1 MVPNKKGAR
10 ILCILGVF
18 LSSSVI
24 LLPEKAL
31 GLGTER
37 WQVRGFLENN
47 LVLRDSNGFQYGFM
61 DNLEFVQWRTTFKL
75 ETDLGIRQ
83 GLRLSRDLE
92 FRIDRMFAA
101 FRAAYDAIYDLRDFP
116 IENEFRTG
124 DFELGRNDLK
134 LDADLRELYLDMSLS
149 RFWTRIGR
157 QIVSWGETDAF
168 RILEI
173 VNPLDSSY
181 NLFFILPEE
190 NRIPLWMGRFI
201 FTFPDFKSFTNTDL
215 EFLVIPDIR
224 PTLQAPAGAPYAI
237 PIPLEMP
244 TIGNLEIGLALHEDV
259 PSSRIENSEFGLR
272 LTSLFKR
279 LNFSLAWF
287 YGIQDNPSPR
297 LSSVDILLAG
307 GTSIISDDWTQL
319 GLAEI
324 IDAIR
329 RFETDFDVTVNMELV
344 HPYLHTVGFSYNVFE
359 DRTAGT
365 FRGEFTYTW
374 DMAVLDLRAP
384 DLVGRVDRIDWAVGF
399 DRNTWIHFLNKSTT
413 FLFSLQLIGRHY
425 QDYIPNEGELLG
437 FPVTLNLIRR
447 DSYIATLTAR
457 TTYYHGLIIPTLF
470 LGLDF
475 DGLLLSNF
483 MLQYLVNN
491 YLSFTLG
498 INSTWGNEVQ
508 DIERDPF
515 LKISEIS
522 LKTVLQF

>member
-1 MVPNKKGAR
+1 MIPNKKGTR
-10 ILCILGVF
+10 IRCALGLF
-18 LSSSVI
+18 LFSSVI
-24 LLPEKAL
+24 LLPDGAS
-31 GLGTER
+31 GLGTQR

-47 LVLRDSNGFQYGFM
+47 LVLRDSSGFQYGFM
-61 DNLEFVQWRTTFKL
+61 DDLEFVQWRTTFKI
-75 ETDLGIRQ
+75 ETDLGIRT
-83 GLRLSRDLE
+83 GLRLSRNFE
-92 FRIDRMFAA
+92 FRIERMFAA

-124 DFELGRNDLK
+124 DFELGRDDLK
-134 LDADLRELYLDMSLS
+134 FDADLRELYLDMSLS

-157 QIVSWGETDAF
+157 QIVNWGETDGF

-201 FTFPDFKSFTNTDL
+201 FTLPDSKSFTNTDL

-224 PTLQAPAGAPYAI
+224 PTLRAPDGAPYAI
-237 PIPLEMP
+237 PMPLEMP
-244 TIGNLEIGLALHEDV
+244 TIGDLEIGLALHEDV
-259 PSSRIENSEFGLR
+259 PASRIENSEFGFR

-279 LNFSLAWF
+279 FNFSLAYF

-297 LSSVDILLAG
+297 LSSVDILFSAG
-307 GTSIISDDWTQL
+307 TTIISDDWTQL
-319 GLAEI
+319 SLEEI
-324 IDAIR
+324 IRALQQT
-329 RFETDFDVTVNMELV
+329 ETDLEVTVNMDLI
-344 HPYLHTVGFSYNVFE
+344 HPYLHTAGCSFNVFE

-384 DLVGRVDRIDWAVGF
+384 DLVGRVDRIDWSLGF
-399 DRNTWIHFLNKSTT
+399 DRNTWIHPLNKSTT
-413 FLFSLQLIGRHY
+413 FLFSLQMIGRHY
-425 QDYIPNEGELLG
+425 QDAIPNEGELLG
-437 FPVTLNLIRR
+437 FPITLNLIRR
-447 DSYIATLTAR
+447 DSYLMTLTTR
-457 TTYYHGLIIPTLF
+457 TTYYHGLVIPTLF
-470 LGLDF
+470 LALDL
-475 DGLLLSNF
+475 DGLLITNF

-498 INSTWGNEVQ
+498 INSTWGHEVK

>member
-1 MVPNKKGAR
+1 MAPNKNWTR
-10 ILCILGVF
+10 ILQALGLF
-18 LSSSVI
+18 LYLSGM
-24 LLPEKAL
+24 LLPDGAY

-47 LVLRDSNGFQYGFM
+47 LVLRDSSGFQNGFM
-61 DNLEFVQWRTTFKL
+61 DDLEFVQWRTTFKL

-83 GLRLSRDLE
+83 GLRLSRGLE
-92 FRIDRMFAA
+92 FRIERMFAA
-101 FRAAYDAIYDLRDFP
+101 FRAAYDAIYDLREFP
-116 IENEFRTG
+116 IDNEFRTG

-157 QIVSWGETDAF
+157 QIVNWGETDGF

-173 VNPLDSSY
+173 VNPLDTSF

-201 FTFPDFKSFTNTDL
+201 FTLPDLKSFTNTDL

-224 PTLQAPAGAPYAI
+224 PTLQAPPGAPYAI

-244 TIGNLEIGLALHEDV
+244 TIGGLEIQLATHEDV
-259 PSSRIENSEFGLR
+259 PSSNFENSELGFR

-279 LNFSLAWF
+279 FNFSLAYF

-297 LSSVDILLAG
+297 LASVDILFGA
-307 GTSIISDDWTQL
+307 GTSIVSDDWTQL
-319 GLAEI
+319 GLEEI
-324 IDAIR
+324 IRAIQQV
-329 RFETDFDVTVNMELV
+329 ETDLEVTVNMDLI
-344 HPYLHTVGFSYNVFE
+344 HPYLHTAGFSYNVFE
-359 DRTAGT
+359 DYTAGT

-384 DLVGRVDRIDWAVGF
+384 DLVGRVDRIDWSLGF
-399 DRNTWIHFLNKSTT
+399 DRNTWIHALNKSTT

-425 QDYIPNEGELLG
+425 QEAVPNEGELLG

-447 DSYIATLTAR
+447 DSYLATLTVR
-457 TTYYHGLIIPTLF
+457 TTYHHGLIIPTLF

-498 INSTWGNEVQ
+498 INSTWGNEVN

-515 LKISEIS
+515 LEISEIS